1 MIITKEEIQTRLPS
15 RKNTVTDEV
24 VDIINRAATEPE
36 FQGESLLQTAA
47 VYENV
52 MIRNKAS
59 IKDYLNAIR
68 FCAY

>member
-1 MIITKEEIQTRLPS
+1 MVITKEDIQTRLPS

-47 VYENV
+47 Y
-52 MIRNKAS
+52 IS
-59 IKDYLNAIR
+59 
-68 FCAY
+68 